1 MKLNTSKL
9 YLSDNLQCLPPREEE
24 IKRIVSDMEVLM
36 PDKLFIDI
44 EGPEF
49 GWLDVSFN
57 VKGKKP
63 FPFSISDVFPPFR
76 NLRAWMEDLANYSS
90 IPSKSIVIDCERYSV
105 LLSYNY
111 LGDVETDKDVKPI
124 ALIQLGSDVEGTE
137 HSSKYERF
145 IQFVVPIQWFV
156 PMLYNNLKDY
166 CYTNRRTFWKNWR
179 LPHSDSFEFRTFIR
193 SIESK
198 KLEQR
203 FLDWERWE
211 KNR

>member
-1 MKLNTSKL
+1 MKLNSSKL
-9 YLSDNLQCLPPREEE
+9 FLSDNLQCLPPREEE
-24 IKRIVSDMEVLM
+24 IERIVSDMEVLM
-36 PDKLFIDI
+36 PNNFSIDI

-49 GWLDVSFN
+49 GWLDVTFN

-63 FPFSISDVFPPFR
+63 FPFSISDMFPPFR
-76 NLRAWMEDLANYSS
+76 NLRTWMEDLANYSS

-124 ALIQLGSDVEGTE
+124 ALIQLGSDDEECE
-137 HSSKYERF
+137 HSSEYERF
-145 IQFVVPIQWFV
+145 IKFIIPIQWFV
-156 PMLYNNLKDY
+156 PMLYNTLKDY